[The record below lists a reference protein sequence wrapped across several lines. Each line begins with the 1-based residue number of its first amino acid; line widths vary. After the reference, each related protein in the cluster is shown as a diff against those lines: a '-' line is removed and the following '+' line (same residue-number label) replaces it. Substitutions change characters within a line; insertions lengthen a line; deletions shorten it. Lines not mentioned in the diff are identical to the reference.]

1 MAKGVMILVICPPH
15 NLMPLHVPNYRERTC
30 QEDQLHDSVI
40 QRHKM
45 NKQVQVPC
53 CKNKCIQLL
62 CLQRYAYKKVP
73 CESETHQTI

>member
-1 MAKGVMILVICPPH
+1 MAKGVMILVIGPPH

-30 QEDQLHDSVI
+30 QEDQLHDSVV

-45 NKQVQVPC
+45 NKQVQIPG

-62 CLQRYAYKKVP
+62 RLQRYACKKVS
-73 CESETHQTI
+73 CES